1 MKQVSISEVK
11 FNKGLKWS
19 DLFDSEEELIHT
31 MFKCK
36 VRGSNPYQL
45 VKGYEYIESFQRYY
59 AKNGRLTEKQMVQ
72 LKRLAKA
79 IYEHI
84 NTK

>member
-1 MKQVSISEVK
+1 MKQVLISEVK
-11 FNKGLKWS
+11 FNKCLKWR
-19 DLFDSEEELIHT
+19 DLFDSEGELIRT